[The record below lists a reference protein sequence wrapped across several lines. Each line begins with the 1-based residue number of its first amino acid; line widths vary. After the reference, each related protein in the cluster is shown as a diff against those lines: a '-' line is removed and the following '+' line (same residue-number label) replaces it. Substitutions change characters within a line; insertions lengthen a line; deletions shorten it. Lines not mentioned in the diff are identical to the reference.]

1 MSIIDDTQR
10 MLQKISGIYDRRRAA
25 LYALSLRYA
34 AEALNDF
41 RAKQSGNAYWENR
54 TGTAR
59 DLVFSS
65 AFQDDNIVGWY
76 IAHGVEYGVYLELAN
91 DGAHQALRPTI
102 EEFVG
107 PFFKDAKS
115 LFAG

>member
-1 MSIIDDTQR
+1 MATR
-10 MLQKISGIYDRRRAA
+10 GINRVKKRTESLFERKRAA

-41 RAKQSGNAYWENR
+41 RKKQAQNAYWTNR

-59 DLVFSS
+59 DLVFSD
-65 AFQDDNIVGWY
+65 AYLEETEVGWF

-91 DGAHQALRPTI
+91 NGRYEALRPTI
-102 EEFVG
+102 KEFAK
-107 PFFKDAKS
+107 PFFNDAKK
-115 LFAG
+115 LYKD